1 MLPGIQR
8 EKSHCPEDG
17 GKKKSPFLMDEER
30 GFSGWLLLLDLNQQ
44 PFD

>member
-1 MLPGIQR
+1 MRRVTAGR
-8 EKSHCPEDG
+8 MG
-17 GKKKSPFLMDEER
+17 GKKKSPFLMAEER